1 MNKEVESTSIKSS
14 RTSVSK
20 EVMYFRQ
27 QWHSMST
34 TKVILFKMKTENTLD
49 HDDVK
54 VKSEKW
60 LLFAD
65 TGIIRCNDIL
75 SAIKS

>member
-1 MNKEVESTSIKSS
+1 
-14 RTSVSK
+14 
-20 EVMYFRQ
+20 MYFRQ

-54 VKSEKW
+54 VKIEKW

-65 TGIIRCNDIL
+65 TGIIRCSDIL